1 MGKHVEWSD
10 LYPSTIVYTQQAE
23 TFLSEMLSDAVEV
36 IKQKYGNN
44 PPEEYKKLEIHLEGG
59 DIIFKPKI

>member
-1 MGKHVEWSD
+1 MGKYVKWLD

-23 TFLSEMLSDAVEV
+23 TFLSEMLSDVVKV
-36 IKQKYGNN
+36 IKQKHGNN